1 MLFWLKKFVSF
12 WLMPLPLALAL
23 LVAGAVLLGSERR
36 RRLGRGLTAAGT
48 LLLLLC
54 SNKIASNA
62 LLRPLESR
70 YAPQPRLE
78 AGAPV
83 PTALAACRYV
93 VVLGGGHSDMI
104 GWAPNDKLSTSA
116 LERIVEGVRLLR
128 SLPQAEL
135 VVSGP
140 GQPGEPTHA
149 LVLAQTAESLG
160 VDSARIRMIDTARD
174 TEDESQ
180 AVQAIA
186 GSAPVALVTSAFH
199 MPRAAALFRGAG
211 VAIVPCPTD
220 YQARFTPGFHLGEA
234 NWDVESL
241 ERSTLAVR
249 EYIGLAWVTL
259 RGKASY

>member
-12 WLMPLPLALAL
+12 WLMPLPFCLTL
-23 LVAGAVLLGSERR
+23 LVIAVLLLGSERR
-36 RRLGRGLTAAGT
+36 RRPGRRLAALAAV
-48 LLLLLC
+48 LLLLF

-62 LLRPLESR
+62 LLRPLETR
-70 YAPQPRLE
+70 FP
-78 AGAPV
+78 PV
-83 PTALAACRYV
+83 PALEPDRPPPPALAGCRYV
-93 VVLGGGHSDMI
+93 VVLGGGHSDMA

-128 SLPQAEL
+128 RLPEAGL
-135 VVSGP
+135 IVSGP
-140 GQPGEPTHA
+140 ARPGQPSHA
-149 LVLAQTAESLG
+149 LMLARTAESLG
-160 VDSARIRMIDTARD
+160 VAAGRIRLIDAARD

-180 AVQAIA
+180 AVKAIVH
-186 GSAPVALVTSAFH
+186 GAPVALVTSAFH

-220 YQARFTPGFHLGEA
+220 FQARFTPGFHLDES